1 MVAFLV
7 LDASVKIDVALRIRT
22 ELEPWILDGNVVY
35 KKYNKND
42 GIQRLSVNINSTEL
56 MKYPNGNVCHISVSV
71 NAFNYYGKDGKVD
84 YKGIE
89 QYLDNMMSD
98 IGIHS
103 LEWRIVYFTF
113 VTTIKTDYV
122 DKYMDFIDRT
132 GAPKGKAETME
143 CKPGWVKYENGSR
156 KLVIDGVTHDDRL
169 RLLLSIKNRKINGI
183 KQSDSYD
190 FEDKLLTN
198 MTNEIVDELEQLLW
212 IEYLSK
218 ILGDSDYY
226 SLNEAEKILKEK
238 CEKISDRH
246 KLESILKGISV
257 YKGQKGYLKHIT
269 DKETPYD
276 FMQEISSK
284 STAEKF
290 IRELE
295 SKYHINPLII
305 SRREAVDLS
314 IKKLPG
320 LASLV
325 NYAVYDSSKKS
336 PKDEEIY
343 PTFDYN

>member
-1 MVAFLV
+1 
-7 LDASVKIDVALRIRT
+7 
-22 ELEPWILDGNVVY
+22 
-35 KKYNKND
+35 
-42 GIQRLSVNINSTEL
+42 
-56 MKYPNGNVCHISVSV
+56 
-71 NAFNYYGKDGKVD
+71 
-84 YKGIE
+84 
-89 QYLDNMMSD
+89 
-98 IGIHS
+98 
-103 LEWRIVYFTF
+103 
-113 VTTIKTDYV
+113 
-122 DKYMDFIDRT
+122 
-132 GAPKGKAETME
+132 
-143 CKPGWVKYENGSR
+143 
-156 KLVIDGVTHDDRL
+156 
-169 RLLLSIKNRKINGI
+169 
-183 KQSDSYD
+183 
-190 FEDKLLTN
+190 

-257 YKGQKGYLKHIT
+257 YKWLKWYLKHIT